1 MPTET
6 LGCLSNSCQR
16 WQPLATSMETLGPLQ
31 AQIMSLEN
39 AETEA
44 SAVASHT
51 VASDNSAN
59 YNDTS
64 SGSKIPA
71 DDALN
76 YLGASAV

>member
-1 MPTET
+1 
-6 LGCLSNSCQR
+6 
-16 WQPLATSMETLGPLQ
+16 
-31 AQIMSLEN
+31 MSLEN

-44 SAVASHT
+44 GAVASHT
-51 VASDNSAN
+51 VASDNAAN

-64 SGSKIPA
+64 SGSEIPA